1 MVPAMFRRG
10 TLLAGG
16 ARALLLLVLAG
27 CGGGGEDEPS
37 AESGATRL
45 TVQETAGV
53 PSAFV
58 AFGIEKGFFADQGL
72 DVELQTTQGGAA
84 TIPALASGEIEVG
97 GSNIASLLLAT
108 SKGLP
113 VRAIA
118 GGTAAR
124 GAGEKDFAALL
135 AAKGKGVASAEDLEG
150 RTIAVNTLH
159 NIAEVGVKASLE
171 KHGVDPDSIRLTE
184 VPFPEMGE
192 ALAGGAVD
200 AALTI
205 EPFATES
212 AQQGRKVL
220 AYSYVDAEPG
230 LQVGAYAVTEQFA
243 ESFPDAVEAF
253 RAAIGETADHVA
265 SEPDEFRA
273 FLSDTADV
281 PPELARAIVLP
292 DWTGEVDAASVTATA
307 KLMRRYGLVDRPI
320 DTGPLLP

>member
-1 MVPAMFRRG
+1 MRAV
-10 TLLAGG
+10 AG
-16 ARALLLLVLAG
+16 AACALALLLAG
-27 CGGGGEDEPS
+27 CGGGEDAPAG
-37 AESGATRL
+37 AEDATRL

-53 PSAFV
+53 PSGFV
-58 AFGIEKGFFADQGL
+58 AFGIEKGFFEERGL

-84 TIPALASGEIEVG
+84 TIPALASGEVEVG

-118 GGTAAR
+118 GGTGAR

-135 AAKGKGVASAEDLEG
+135 AAKGKRIASPEDLEG
-150 RTIAVNTLH
+150 GTVAVNTLN

-171 KHGVDPDSIRLTE
+171 KHGVDPESIRLRE
-184 VPFPEMGE
+184 VPFPQMKA
-192 ALAGGAVD
+192 ALAEGTVD
-200 AALTI
+200 AALAI

-220 AYSYVDAEPG
+220 SYAYVDTEPG
-230 LQVGAYAVTEQFA
+230 LQVGAYAVTDQFA

-253 RAAIGETADHVA
+253 QAAIGETADRVSAH
-265 SEPDEFRA
+265 EDEFRA
-273 FLSDTADV
+273 FLSKSANI
-281 PPELARAIVLP
+281 PPTLAEAIVLP
-292 DWTGEVDAASVTATA
+292 HWTGDVDADSVAKTA

-320 DTGPLLP
+320 DPRPLLP